1 MENRGIVEKS
11 FLVAKERFRL
21 YTFRESDREK
31 TEHILSV
38 MCPRWE
44 RNENAVVPFPV
55 WGTLP
60 IA

>member
-1 MENRGIVEKS
+1 MENRGIAGES
-11 FLVAKERFRL
+11 FFVTKNGSPCTPSRKAIGI
-21 YTFRESDREK
+21 K

-44 RNENAVVPFPV
+44 RNENAVVSFPV